1 MMHEGHDFESLKKR
15 VLEYNA
21 NFDIAKLEKAY
32 ELARTAHE
40 GQMRE
45 SGEPYL
51 THPLE
56 VAYILADLE
65 LDCDTLVGALLHDVV
80 EDTSYT
86 VADINREF
94 GESVAIIVDGVT
106 KLSKIQYTTAEEQ
119 QVENLRKMFLAMAK
133 DVRVIL
139 IKLADRLHNMRTI
152 KAKSEKKQ
160 REKARETLEVYAAL
174 AHRLGMS
181 KIKWELED
189 LSLKYIDPVAY
200 KEITESI
207 NLKKQEREQFINDI
221 MDTLKKK
228 TDEMGINS
236 HVMGRAK
243 HFYSI
248 YRKMFTQNKSID
260 ELYDLFAVRII
271 VDSIKD
277 CYAVLGMVHELYYPI
292 PGRFKDYIAMP
303 KPNMYQSL
311 HTTVIGPDGT
321 PFEIQIRT
329 WEMHRV
335 AEFGIAAHWKYK
347 EGVSGKTDV
356 DAKLEWIRQLLEI
369 QNSVVDTDDFM
380 RTLKID
386 LFTDEVFVFT
396 PKGDIINLPAGST
409 PIDFAFSIHSAVGC
423 KMAGV
428 KVNGKITTL
437 DYILQNGDI
446 VDIMTS
452 SAVRGP
458 SRDWL
463 KLCKTSGARS
473 KINQW
478 LKRECR
484 DENIQHGKELIDR
497 ELRRVNLSHSQLFRT
512 EWVDMLCKKYS
523 FSSLDDI
530 YAAVGYGGLTVNKV
544 VGKLREEYRQAMKKE
559 KPETEI
565 VQSEQTPQKKKKTA
579 SNGVIVEGIEGCL
592 VRFSR
597 CCNPVPGDEI
607 IGYIT
612 RGRGVSVHRKDCTNI
627 VSSEKHG
634 DTERLINV
642 YWEKEQDKNTSYLS
656 EIQIMAN
663 DRKGLLAEIAS
674 TISELKILITGM
686 NLKTTKNQTAVV
698 NIVIEINSTDELNQ
712 VVKKIRNISGVYDVQ
727 RKADGTKRKPAEQ
740 S

>member
-94 GESVAIIVDGVT
+94 GESVGIIVDGVT

-181 KIKWELED
+181 NIKWELED

-452 SAVRGP
+452 SAVHGP

-597 CCNPVPGDEI
+597 CCNPVPGDDI

-727 RKADGTKRKPAEQ
+727 RKADGTKTKTAEQ

>member
-1 MMHEGHDFESLKKR
+1 MIHEGHDFESLKKR
-15 VLEYNA
+15 VLEYNP
-21 NFDIAKLEKAY
+21 NFNMEKLEKAY
-32 ELARTAHE
+32 NVARTAHE

-80 EDTSYT
+80 EDTSLT
-86 VADINREF
+86 VADINRDF
-94 GESVAIIVDGVT
+94 GENVGIIVDGVT
-106 KLSKIQYTTAEEQ
+106 KLGKIQYTTAEEQ

-221 MDTLKKK
+221 LDTLKKK
-228 TDEMGINS
+228 TDEMGIKS

-260 ELYDLFAVRII
+260 ELYDLFAVRVI

-335 AEFGIAAHWKYK
+335 AEYGIAAHWKYK
-347 EGVSGKTDV
+347 EGVSEKTDV
-356 DAKLEWIRQLLEI
+356 DTKLEWIRQLLEI

-386 LFTDEVFVFT
+386 LFADEVFVFT

-428 KVNGKITTL
+428 KVNGRISTL
-437 DYILQNGDI
+437 DYVLQNGDI

-452 SAVRGP
+452 SSVRGP

-463 KLCKTSGARS
+463 KLCKTSSARS

-484 DENIQHGKELIDR
+484 EENIQHGKDLIDK
-497 ELRRVNLSHSQLFRT
+497 ELRRVNLTHNQLFRQ
-512 EWVDMLCKKYS
+512 EWIDMLCKKYS

-544 VGKLREEYRQAMKKE
+544 VGKLREEYRQAMKRE
-559 KPETEI
+559 RPEADT
-565 VQSEQTPQKKKKTA
+565 VQSDQSPQKKKKTA

-597 CCNPVPGDEI
+597 CCNPVPGDDI

-627 VSSEKHG
+627 VSSEKQG

-642 YWEKEQDKNTSYLS
+642 YWEKEEDKNTSYLS

-686 NLKTTKNQTAVV
+686 NLKTTKNQTAIV
-698 NIVIEINSTDELNQ
+698 NIVIEINSKDELNQ
-712 VVKKIRNISGVYDVQ
+712 VVKKIRNIAGVYDVQ
-727 RKADGTKRKPAEQ
+727 RKADGTKEKNSR
-740 S
+740 

>member
-1 MMHEGHDFESLKKR
+1 MNDSGHSYNELKAR
-15 VLEYNA
+15 VLETNP
-21 NFDIAKLEKAY
+21 NQNIEKLEKAY
-32 ELARTAHE
+32 ALALYAHE

-45 SGEPYL
+45 SGEPYIS
-51 THPLE
+51 HPLE

-65 LDCDTLVGALLHDVV
+65 LDTETLVSALLHDVV
-80 EDTSYT
+80 EDTEYT
-86 VADINREF
+86 IADIEREF
-94 GESVAIIVDGVT
+94 GETVAVIVDGVT
-106 KLSKIQYTTAEEQ
+106 KLGKIQYTTAEEQ

-152 KAKSEKKQ
+152 KAKSEDKQ
-160 REKARETLEVYAAL
+160 RQKARETLEVYAAL

-189 LSLKYIDPVAY
+189 LSLKHIDPIAY
-200 KEITESI
+200 KEITDSI

-221 MDTLKKK
+221 MKTLKER
-228 TDEMGINS
+228 TAEMGIES
-236 HVMGRAK
+236 HIMGRAK

-248 YRKMFTQNKSID
+248 YRKMFAQNKSID
-260 ELYDLFAVRII
+260 ELYDLFAVRVI
-271 VDSIKD
+271 VNSIKD
-277 CYAVLGMVHELYYPI
+277 CYAVLGMVHELYHPI

-335 AEFGIAAHWKYK
+335 AEYGIAAHWKYK
-347 EGVSGKTDV
+347 EGVNEKTEV
-356 DAKLEWIRQLLEI
+356 DTKLEWIRQLLEV
-369 QNSVVDTDDFM
+369 QNSMVDSDDFM

-386 LFTDEVFVFT
+386 LFADEVFVFT
-396 PKGDIINLPAGST
+396 PKGDITNLPAGST

-428 KVNGKITTL
+428 KVNGKISTL

-446 VDIMTS
+446 VEILTS
-452 SAVRGP
+452 SAIKGP

-463 KLCKTSGARS
+463 KLCKTSSARS

-484 DENIQHGKELIDR
+484 DENIQHGKDMIDK
-497 ELRRVNLSHSQLFRT
+497 ELRRVNLSHSQLFRQ
-512 EWVDMLCKKYS
+512 EWVDMLCKKYN

-544 VGKLREEYRQAMKKE
+544 VGKLREEYRQAVKKE
-559 KPETEI
+559 KTESDI
-565 VQSEQTPQKKKKTA
+565 IQPEQTVQRKKKTS
-579 SNGVIVEGIEGCL
+579 SNGVVVEGIEGCL

-597 CCNPVPGDEI
+597 CCNPVPGDDI
-607 IGYIT
+607 VGYIT

-627 VSSEKHG
+627 VSGEKRG
-634 DTERLINV
+634 DSERLIKV
-642 YWEKEQDKNTSYLS
+642 YWEQEQSGESSYLT
-656 EIQIMAN
+656 EIKILAN
-663 DRKGLLAEIAS
+663 DRKGLLAEIAGA
-674 TISELKILITGM
+674 ISELKILITGI
-686 NLKTTKNQTAVV
+686 NSKILKDNTAVV
-698 NIVIEINSTDELNQ
+698 NIKMEINSTEEINQ
-712 VVKKIRNISGVYDVQ
+712 IIRKMKNIQGVFDVE
-727 RKADGTKRKPAEQ
+727 RRADSTN
-740 S
+740 

>member
-1 MMHEGHDFESLKKR
+1 MVHEGHDFESLKNR
-15 VLEYNA
+15 VLAYNK
-21 NFDIAKLEKAY
+21 NFDMEKLEKAY
-32 ELARTAHE
+32 DMARRAHE

-86 VADINREF
+86 IADINREF
-94 GESVAIIVDGVT
+94 GESVGIIVDGVT
-106 KLSKIQYTTAEEQ
+106 KLGKIQYTTAEEQ

-207 NLKKQEREQFINDI
+207 NLKKQEREKFINDI
-221 MDTLKKK
+221 LDTLKKK
-228 TDEMGINS
+228 TDEMGIQS

-260 ELYDLFAVRII
+260 EIYDLFAVRVI

-335 AEFGIAAHWKYK
+335 AEYGIAAHWKYK

-386 LFTDEVFVFT
+386 LFADEVFVFT

-423 KMAGV
+423 KMSGV
-428 KVNGKITTL
+428 KVNGRISTL

-446 VDIMTS
+446 VEVMTS
-452 SAVRGP
+452 SSVKGP

-463 KLCKTSGARS
+463 KLCKTSSARS

-484 DENIQHGKELIDR
+484 DENIQHGKDLIEK
-497 ELRRVNLSHSQLFRT
+497 ELRRVNLSHSQLFRQ

-523 FSSLDDI
+523 FSSLEDI

-559 KPETEI
+559 KTDTDVIQPE
-565 VQSEQTPQKKKKTA
+565 VPAQKKKKTA
-579 SNGVIVEGIEGCL
+579 SNGVIVEGIDGCL

-597 CCNPVPGDEI
+597 CCNPVPGDDI

-612 RGRGVSVHRKDCTNI
+612 RGRGVSVHRRDCTNI
-627 VSSEKHG
+627 VSCEKQG
-634 DTERLINV
+634 DTQRLINV
-642 YWEKEQDKNTSYLS
+642 YWEKEQDANSSYLTD
-656 EIQIMAN
+656 IQILAN
-663 DRKGLLAEIAS
+663 ARKGLLAEIAN

-698 NIVIEINSTDELNQ
+698 DIIMEINSKEELDR
-712 VVKKIRNISGVYDVQ
+712 VAKKLQNIAGVFDVQ
-727 RKADGTKRKPAEQ
+727 RKAEGAKQKVK
-740 S
+740 

>member
-94 GESVAIIVDGVT
+94 GESVGIIVDGVT

-530 YAAVGYGGLTVNKV
+530 YAAVGYGGLTVNKG

-727 RKADGTKRKPAEQ
+727 RKADGTKSKTAEQ

>member
-484 DENIQHGKELIDR
+484 DENIQHGKDLIDR

-544 VGKLREEYRQAMKKE
+544 VGKLREEYRQAIKKE

-597 CCNPVPGDEI
+597 CCNPVPGDDI

-727 RKADGTKRKPAEQ
+727 RKADGTKSKTAEQ

>member
-94 GESVAIIVDGVT
+94 GESVGIIVDGVT

-484 DENIQHGKELIDR
+484 DENIQHGKDLIDR

-544 VGKLREEYRQAMKKE
+544 VGKLREEYRQSMKKE

-597 CCNPVPGDEI
+597 CCNPVPGDDI

-727 RKADGTKRKPAEQ
+727 RKADGTKTKTAEQ

>member
-94 GESVAIIVDGVT
+94 GESVGIIVDGVT

-221 MDTLKKK
+221 MDSLKKK

-597 CCNPVPGDEI
+597 CCNPVPGDDI

-663 DRKGLLAEIAS
+663 DRKGLLAEFAS

-727 RKADGTKRKPAEQ
+727 RKADGTKTKTAEQ

>member
-94 GESVAIIVDGVT
+94 GESVGIIVDGVT

-221 MDTLKKK
+221 MDSLKKK
-228 TDEMGINS
+228 TDEMRINS

-248 YRKMFTQNKSID
+248 YRKMFAQNKSID

-335 AEFGIAAHWKYK
+335 AEFGIAAHWKYNA
-347 EGVSGKTDV
+347 GVSGKTDV

-484 DENIQHGKELIDR
+484 DENIQHGKDLIDR

-544 VGKLREEYRQAMKKE
+544 VGKLREEYRQAIKKE

-712 VVKKIRNISGVYDVQ
+712 VVKKIKNISGVYDVQ
-727 RKADGTKRKPAEQ
+727 RKADGTKSKTAEQ

>member
-1 MMHEGHDFESLKKR
+1 MDRKRHDFDALIKK
-15 VLEYNA
+15 VLTYNP
-21 NFDIAKLEKAY
+21 NCNIEKLTKAY
-32 ELARTAHE
+32 TIANAAHE
-40 GQMRE
+40 GQLRE
-45 SGEPYL
+45 SGEPYV

-56 VAYILADLE
+56 VAYILAELE
-65 LDCDTLVGALLHDVV
+65 LDSDTLVGALLHDVV

-86 VADINREF
+86 LSDINREF
-94 GESVAIIVDGVT
+94 SESVGIIVDGVT

-152 KAKSEKKQ
+152 KAKSEAKQ

-189 LSLKYIDPVAY
+189 LSLKYIDPIAY
-200 KEITESI
+200 KEITDSI
-207 NLKKQEREQFINDI
+207 SLKKQEREQFINDI
-221 MDTLKKK
+221 MDTLQKR
-228 TDEMGINS
+228 TADMGIQS

-260 ELYDLFAVRII
+260 ELYDLFAVRVI

-329 WEMHRV
+329 WEMHHV
-335 AEFGIAAHWKYK
+335 AECGIAAHWKYK
-347 EGVSGKTDV
+347 EGVSGESDV

-386 LFTDEVFVFT
+386 LFADEVFVFT

-452 SAVRGP
+452 SSVRGP

-484 DENIQHGKELIDR
+484 DENIQHGKEMIDR
-497 ELRRVNLSHSQLFRT
+497 ELKRVNLSHSVLFRQ

-544 VGKLREEYRQAMKKE
+544 VGKLREEYRQVIKKE
-559 KPETEI
+559 KAEQATLPT
-565 VQSEQTPQKKKKTA
+565 EQTPQKRKKTT
-579 SNGVIVEGIEGCL
+579 SNGIIVEGIESCL

-612 RGRGVSVHRKDCTNI
+612 RGRGVSIHRKDCTNI
-627 VSSEKHG
+627 VSSEKLG
-634 DTERLINV
+634 ERERLIHV
-642 YWEKEQDKNTSYLS
+642 YWENEQSSNSSYLS

-674 TISELKILITGM
+674 TISELKILITSL
-686 NLKTTKNQTAVV
+686 NSKTTKDHTAIV
-698 NIVIEINSTDELNQ
+698 NAVIEINSKDELEQ
-712 VVKKIRNISGVYDVQ
+712 AVRRLRNIQGVYEVQ
-727 RKADGTKRKPAEQ
+727 RKTDSAKHRNDI
-740 S
+740 

>member
-15 VLEYNA
+15 VLEYNT

-484 DENIQHGKELIDR
+484 DENIQHGKDLIDR

>member
-94 GESVAIIVDGVT
+94 GESVGIIVDGVT

-484 DENIQHGKELIDR
+484 DENIQHGKDLIDR

-597 CCNPVPGDEI
+597 CCNPVPGDDI

-727 RKADGTKRKPAEQ
+727 RKADGTKSKTAEQ

>member
-497 ELRRVNLSHSQLFRT
+497 ELRRVNLTHSQLFRT

-634 DTERLINV
+634 DTERLINI

>member
-94 GESVAIIVDGVT
+94 GESVGIIVDGVT

-484 DENIQHGKELIDR
+484 DENIQHGKDLIDR

-544 VGKLREEYRQAMKKE
+544 VGKLREEYRQAIKKE

-597 CCNPVPGDEI
+597 CCNPVPGDDI

-727 RKADGTKRKPAEQ
+727 RKADGTKSKTAEQ

>member
-94 GESVAIIVDGVT
+94 GESVGIIVDGVT

-484 DENIQHGKELIDR
+484 DEIF
-497 ELRRVNLSHSQLFRT
+497 ST
-512 EWVDMLCKKYS
+512 E
-523 FSSLDDI
+523 
-530 YAAVGYGGLTVNKV
+530 
-544 VGKLREEYRQAMKKE
+544 
-559 KPETEI
+559 
-565 VQSEQTPQKKKKTA
+565 KT
-579 SNGVIVEGIEGCL
+579 
-592 VRFSR
+592 
-597 CCNPVPGDEI
+597 
-607 IGYIT
+607 
-612 RGRGVSVHRKDCTNI
+612 
-627 VSSEKHG
+627 
-634 DTERLINV
+634 
-642 YWEKEQDKNTSYLS
+642 
-656 EIQIMAN
+656 
-663 DRKGLLAEIAS
+663 
-674 TISELKILITGM
+674 
-686 NLKTTKNQTAVV
+686 
-698 NIVIEINSTDELNQ
+698 
-712 VVKKIRNISGVYDVQ
+712 
-727 RKADGTKRKPAEQ
+727 
-740 S
+740 

>member
-94 GESVAIIVDGVT
+94 GESVGIIVDGVT

-484 DENIQHGKELIDR
+484 DENIQHGKDLIDR

-642 YWEKEQDKNTSYLS
+642 CWEKEQDKNTSYLS

-727 RKADGTKRKPAEQ
+727 RKADGTKSKTAEQ

>member
-1 MMHEGHDFESLKKR
+1 MNDSGHSYNELKAR
-15 VLEYNA
+15 VLETNP
-21 NFDIAKLEKAY
+21 NQNIEKLEKAY
-32 ELARTAHE
+32 ALALYAHE

-45 SGEPYL
+45 SGEPYIS
-51 THPLE
+51 HPLE

-65 LDCDTLVGALLHDVV
+65 LDIETLVSALLHDVV
-80 EDTSYT
+80 EDTEYT
-86 VADINREF
+86 IADIEREF
-94 GESVAIIVDGVT
+94 GETVAVIVDGVT
-106 KLSKIQYTTAEEQ
+106 KLGKIQYTTAEEQ

-152 KAKSEKKQ
+152 KAKSEDKQ
-160 REKARETLEVYAAL
+160 RQKARVTLEVYAAL

-189 LSLKYIDPVAY
+189 LSLKHIDPIAY
-200 KEITESI
+200 KEITDSI

-221 MDTLKKK
+221 MDTLKQR
-228 TDEMGINS
+228 TAEMGIES
-236 HVMGRAK
+236 HIMGRAK

-248 YRKMFTQNKSID
+248 YRKMFAQNKSID
-260 ELYDLFAVRII
+260 ELYDLFAVRVI

-277 CYAVLGMVHELYYPI
+277 CYAVLGMVHELYHPI

-335 AEFGIAAHWKYK
+335 AEYGIAAHWKYK
-347 EGVSGKTDV
+347 EGVNEKTEV
-356 DAKLEWIRQLLEI
+356 DTKLEWIRQLLEV
-369 QNSVVDTDDFM
+369 QNSMVDSDDFM

-386 LFTDEVFVFT
+386 LFADEVFVFT
-396 PKGDIINLPAGST
+396 PKGDITNLPAGST

-428 KVNGKITTL
+428 KVNGKISTL

-446 VDIMTS
+446 VEILTS
-452 SAVRGP
+452 SAIKGP

-463 KLCKTSGARS
+463 KLCKTSSARS

-484 DENIQHGKELIDR
+484 DENIQHGKDMIDK
-497 ELRRVNLSHSQLFRT
+497 ELRRVNLSHSQLFRQ
-512 EWVDMLCKKYS
+512 EWVDMLCKKYN

-544 VGKLREEYRQAMKKE
+544 VGKLREEYRQAVKKE
-559 KPETEI
+559 KTESDI
-565 VQSEQTPQKKKKTA
+565 IQPEQTVQRKKKTS
-579 SNGVIVEGIEGCL
+579 SNGVVVEGIEGCL

-597 CCNPVPGDEI
+597 CCNPVPGDDI
-607 IGYIT
+607 VGYIT

-627 VSSEKHG
+627 VSGEKRG
-634 DTERLINV
+634 DSERLIKV
-642 YWEKEQDKNTSYLS
+642 YWEQEQSGESSYLT
-656 EIQIMAN
+656 EIKILAN
-663 DRKGLLAEIAS
+663 DRKGLLAEIAGA
-674 TISELKILITGM
+674 ISELKILITGI
-686 NLKTTKNQTAVV
+686 NSKILKDHTAVV
-698 NIVIEINSTDELNQ
+698 NIKMEINSTEEINQ
-712 VVKKIRNISGVYDVQ
+712 IIRKMKNIQGVFDVE
-727 RKADGTKRKPAEQ
+727 RRADSTN
-740 S
+740 

>member
-94 GESVAIIVDGVT
+94 GESVGIIVDGVT

-565 VQSEQTPQKKKKTA
+565 VQSEQMPQKKKKTA

-597 CCNPVPGDEI
+597 CCNPVPGDDI

-727 RKADGTKRKPAEQ
+727 RKADGTKSKTAEQ